1 MKKIYVTIIALL
13 FAGLNLVSAH
23 NLWIET
29 ASTGK
34 IGKEQVARI
43 YLGGYGENERDST
56 ANWFGNT
63 REFVLWITD
72 PSGEKKQLTTK
83 AAGNCFE
90 AVFTPG
96 KEGVYTISLMLE
108 LSEVYN
114 KKKYAYHA
122 AAQVAV
128 GASTAGQNNLLNAT
142 DLSAQIT
149 NTKVVG
155 KNALVKV
162 QYKGKS
168 LGQTS
173 VAVASPATWV
183 KSFETAAD
191 GSFTFEAL
199 WAGLYVVEVFYT
211 EKAVGTIG
219 EQAYESVSHIAT
231 YSVALT
237 K

>member
-1 MKKIYVTIIALL
+1 MKIIFSTILVLL
-13 FAGLNLVSAH
+13 FAGLNIVSAH

-29 ASTGK
+29 AATGK
-34 IGKEQVARI
+34 VGKEQVAKV

-122 AAQVAV
+122 ATQVSV
-128 GASTAGQNNLLNAT
+128 GASTLGQNNLLSAT
-142 DLSAQIT
+142 DLSAQIA
-149 NTKVVG
+149 NTKVAG

-168 LGQTS
+168 LGQTG

-183 KSFETAAD
+183 KSVETETD
-191 GSFTFEAL
+191 GSFSFEAL
-199 WAGLYVVEVFYT
+199 WTGLYVVEVFYT
-211 EKAVGTIG
+211 EKSVGKVG

-231 YSVALT
+231 YSVTLT